1 MELNTLL
8 FAKTLARKDIAS
20 SVTVTPQA
28 NGNGRTED
36 SVPAEGGTDL
46 GSEGGEFSSKAQIMT
61 LMTTDVDRVSKCRDA
76 AILDNWYAGSL
87 FFYSCIDAERCCRPH
102 RLALG
107 NCGRDCIS
115 VQAARHVLPSWGL
128 AVTCLFLPVNHI
140 ASKVVMGAQ
149 NNLMKARD
157 ERVSLMNEVRH
168 SFPFSWLRDLR
179 CICGVEGPGCHK
191 NVEGAL
197 VGSLVT
203 A

>member
-61 LMTTDVDRVSKCRDA
+61 LMTTDVDRVSSVA
-76 AILDNWYAGSL
+76 MQL
-87 FFYSCIDAERCCRPH
+87 FSIIGTRALYSSTVVLMRNDVVGHTDSPSEIVVATVF
-102 RLALG
+102 LYKLLG
-107 NCGRDCIS
+107 TS
-115 VQAARHVLPSWGL
+115 AFVGL